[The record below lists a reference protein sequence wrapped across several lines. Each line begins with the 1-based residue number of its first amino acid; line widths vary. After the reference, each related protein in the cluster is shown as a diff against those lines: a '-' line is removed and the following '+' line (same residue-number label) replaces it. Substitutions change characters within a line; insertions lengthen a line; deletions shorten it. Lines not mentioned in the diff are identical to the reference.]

1 MLLGAEI
8 RTTQLNLMKFLKHKA
23 PERRVF
29 RGSAS
34 DATILS
40 KRREKPG
47 FVSSALRA
55 ASARAVS
62 VTPSP
67 RKTDDEIDLFT
78 LLVLPWI
85 ERGLQQLGNSF
96 QL

>member
-55 ASARAVS
+55 ASARVVS

-67 RKTDDEIDLFT
+67 QNVR
-78 LLVLPWI
+78 
-85 ERGLQQLGNSF
+85 
-96 QL
+96 